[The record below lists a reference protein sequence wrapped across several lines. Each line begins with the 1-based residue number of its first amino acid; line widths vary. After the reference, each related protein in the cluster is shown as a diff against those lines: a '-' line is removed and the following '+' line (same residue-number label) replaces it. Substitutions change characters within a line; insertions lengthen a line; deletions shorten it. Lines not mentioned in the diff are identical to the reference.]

1 MIYTN
6 LTMSLSREQVPPI
19 VPMVQGDNG
28 RGLRITLTDDVLVEE
43 TGEVDPAL
51 SAQMWVKKPSGME
64 VSMNASQVIRYPNSN
79 SYQIVFD
86 GSDTFANA
94 IAEEGLTTAQVILT
108 SGESYVTSFDII
120 FKVQNSIATQSHV
133 ASTEE
138 YANIIQLINEFNAQ
152 KSELDNYISQF
163 EKQLKLTVN
172 VRYGTGM
179 PTVQSGDKEGDLY
192 IRIR

>member
-120 FKVQNSIATQSHV
+120 FNVQNSIATQSHV
-133 ASTEE
+133 KSTEE

-152 KSELDNYISQF
+152 KSELDNYIAQF
-163 EKQLKLTVN
+163 EEQLKLTVN
-172 VRYGTGM
+172 VRYGTGV

-192 IRIR
+192 IRIG